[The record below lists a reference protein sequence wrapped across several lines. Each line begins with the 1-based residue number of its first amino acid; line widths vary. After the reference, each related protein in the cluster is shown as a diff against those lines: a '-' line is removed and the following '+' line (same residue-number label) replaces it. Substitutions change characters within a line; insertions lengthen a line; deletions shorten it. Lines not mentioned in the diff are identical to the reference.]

1 VRSTYI
7 CVALAAAIIASRCA
21 NAATNARWFTLSVD
35 GVRTGYAREEQR
47 IVANENQQSETVTLF
62 VRELGHDSRMQR
74 HIEFRSSAAGKPLA
88 FDYELTAGTVH
99 QTLHA
104 TFSSDKSLKIAT
116 SPADQS
122 IDLPGDTLFTPDR
135 SERFA
140 ALWKH
145 DQSAIDLLIFDPVR
159 RTSGHVRANIIADTP
174 TNQVHVR
181 ATSGASRKGAQEDT
195 WFDTEGNIERIESN
209 LLGTRLTWT
218 PCEHECDAPVAQPVD
233 PMDRLVVRSPVQIP
247 DWFKHRKLRYV
258 IVRSDGER
266 PRVAQTMEQATVF
279 DGARAVVTI
288 CDACGDTERPTT
300 AELALYLASNAWV
313 QNDDPEIHHLA
324 LNTVPHSASVNF
336 RMRKLQELVV
346 QRMLSGHADFLGY
359 SDALTALHTG
369 SGDCT
374 EFALLLAALARAQ
387 GIPTRVVAGLA
398 YSDRFSGKKDV
409 FSPHAWVQAWD
420 GARWRSYD
428 AALNGFDSTHVAL
441 AVGSGDPGEFDTLL
455 AQLPLL
461 KIEKVGA
468 VREN

>member
-1 VRSTYI
+1 MYVTEDTTRAKPEVIRALYST
-7 CVALAAAIIASRCA
+7 AI
-21 NAATNARWFTLSVD
+21 
-35 GVRTGYAREEQR
+35 RTGAEA
-47 IVANENQQSETVTLF
+47 VCVCDTV
-62 VRELGHDSRMQR
+62 GHS
-74 HIEFRSSAAGKPLA
+74 
-88 FDYELTAGTVH
+88 
-99 QTLHA
+99 
-104 TFSSDKSLKIAT
+104 
-116 SPADQS
+116 
-122 IDLPGDTLFTPDR
+122 TP
-135 SERFA
+135 
-140 ALWKH
+140 
-145 DQSAIDLLIFDPVR
+145 
-159 RTSGHVRANIIADTP
+159 
-174 TNQVHVR
+174 
-181 ATSGASRKGAQEDT
+181 
-195 WFDTEGNIERIESN
+195 
-209 LLGTRLTWT
+209 
-218 PCEHECDAPVAQPVD
+218 
-233 PMDRLVVRSPVQIP
+233 
-247 DWFKHRKLRYV
+247 
-258 IVRSDGER
+258 
-266 PRVAQTMEQATVF
+266 

-346 QRMLSGHADFLGY
+346 HRMLSGHADFLGY

-374 EFALLLAALARAQ
+374 EFAVLLAALARAQ

-428 AALNGFDSTHVAL
+428 AALNGFDSTHIAL

-461 KIEKVGA
+461 KIEKSRSAHVTSEYNGGDVAPPA
-468 VREN
+468 VSRFAGRRAFYTA